1 MARLPQEDTTSMP
14 ALPHSIQRILA
25 FYNDRDYFD
34 NLRRIALPIIAQ
46 QFILSALNM
55 VGGLLIGQKGE
66 MAVAAVGIAN
76 QVFFLLNLVLF
87 GIISGAAMFTAQF
100 WGKRDLPNL
109 HRVLGL
115 CLTLAVS
122 ASLVFLAL
130 AEFFPRQILGIY
142 SQDPAVIDLGAG
154 YLRIFA
160 WTFVFFAVTFS
171 YALVLRST
179 GDVTT
184 PTAVSVSALGFSTLL
199 SYGLI
204 FGKFGLPELGVQG
217 AAISALIARALECF
231 ALLAIIY
238 LKKSPVATGLLE
250 LFHVDMGFLRRILRP
265 VVPVMLNEL
274 FWALGITTYNVIYG
288 RIGTDSL
295 AAMNM
300 VAPIDQLALV
310 LFQGISSATSVLVGN
325 RIGAGRAEEAFRYA
339 GRSLGLGVAGG
350 LVIGMILNLSKAPIL
365 ALYNVSPAVIEDAS
379 RVLTIVSI
387 FLWLRINNM
396 TIVVG
401 ILRAGGDTRF
411 SLVLDG
417 FIIWIVGV
425 PLAAAAAFIF
435 HLPIY
440 WVYLCAMGEEM
451 TKWILG
457 MRRYFSRRW
466 IHDLAQGD

>member
-1 MARLPQEDTTSMP
+1 MP
-14 ALPHSIQRILA
+14 ALPHPIQRILD
-25 FYNDRDYFD
+25 FYTDSGYFD

-55 VGGLLIGQKGE
+55 VGVVLIGQKGE

-76 QVFFLLNLVLF
+76 QVFFLLNLVHF

-100 WGKRDLPNL
+100 WGKGDLPNL
-109 HRVLGL
+109 HRTLGL

-130 AEFFPRQILGIY
+130 AEFFPREILEIY
-142 SQDPAVIDLGAG
+142 SRDPAVIGLGAG
-154 YLRIFA
+154 YLQIFA

-171 YALVLRST
+171 FALVLRST

-204 FGKFGLPELGVQG
+204 FGKFGLPELGVRG
-217 AAISALIARALECF
+217 AAVSVLIARALECF
-231 ALLAIIY
+231 ALLSIIY
-238 LKKSPVATGLLE
+238 IKKSPIAAGLRE
-250 LFHVDMGFLRRILRP
+250 LFQVDIGFLRRILGP

-274 FWALGITTYNVIYG
+274 FWALGITAYNVIYG
-288 RIGTDSL
+288 HMGTDSL

-310 LFQGISSATSVLVGN
+310 LFQGVSSATSVLVGN
-325 RIGAGRAEEAFRYA
+325 RIGAGHTDEAFRYA
-339 GRSLGLGVAGG
+339 GRSLGLGVVSG
-350 LVIGMILNLSKAPIL
+350 LIIGFILNLTKSHIL
-365 ALYNVSPAVIEDAS
+365 ALYNVSPEVIEDAS

-387 FLWLRINNM
+387 FLWLRFNNM

-417 FIIWIVGV
+417 LIIWIVGV
-425 PLAAAAAFIF
+425 PLAFAAAFIF

-440 WVYLCAMGEEM
+440 FVYLCAMGEEM
-451 TKWILG
+451 TKWALG
-457 MRRYFSRRW
+457 MRRFSSRRW
-466 IHDLAQGD
+466 IHDLAQGG